1 MSVVDASRE
10 LQSCCGA
17 RAWVNGMLARR
28 PLENRARLLE
38 AADEVFQTLSE
49 SDWLEAFA
57 HHPRLGERRT
67 EAATTEQSRTW
78 SAMEQ
83 SRLAD
88 SQTTVRDDLAQANRE
103 YEARF
108 GYIPIICAMG
118 LSAEEILAITRT
130 RTRNAP
136 ADEIHIAAGE
146 QQKITR
152 LRLERLV
159 ESDSE
164 SNHAFGNASMATIST
179 HVLDTA
185 LGRPAEGV
193 PVVLQRAEGGDTV
206 GSGVTDSDGR
216 VKDLAGGP
224 IAPGIYR
231 LRFDTA
237 AYFAAKSRETFY
249 PEVNVV
255 FRVVDGSHH
264 HVPLLLSPFGY
275 STYRGS

>member
-1 MSVVDASRE
+1 
-10 LQSCCGA
+10 
-17 RAWVNGMLARR
+17 MLTRR
-28 PLENRARLLE
+28 PFENRARLLA
-38 AADEVFQTLSE
+38 AADQVFQTLSE

-67 EAATTEQSRTW
+67 QAATTEQSRTW

-83 SRLAD
+83 SRVAD
-88 SQTTVRDDLAQANRE
+88 SETGVRNDLAQANRE

-118 LSAEEILAITRT
+118 LGAEEILAITQA

-136 ADEIHIAAGE
+136 ADELRIAARE
-146 QQKITR
+146 QEKITR

-159 ESDSE
+159 ESNPE
-164 SNHAFGNASMATIST
+164 SGTARMATIST
-179 HVLDTA
+179 HVLDTS

-193 PVVLQRAEGGDTV
+193 PVVLQRADGGDTI

-224 IAPGIYR
+224 IAPGVYR
-231 LRFDTA
+231 LGFDTA
-237 AYFAAKSRETFY
+237 AYFAAKSRDAFY
-249 PEVNVV
+249 PEVSVV
-255 FRVVDGSHH
+255 FRVVDASHH

>member
-1 MSVVDASRE
+1 MPTVDAARE

-28 PLENRARLLE
+28 PFGSRDALL
-38 AADEVFQTLSE
+38 ATAHDVFRTLGE

-67 EAATTEQSRTW
+67 QAATTEQSRTW

-83 SRLAD
+83 SRVSDSDNAVRDSLAD
-88 SQTTVRDDLAQANRE
+88 ANIE

-108 GYIPIICAMG
+108 GYIPIVCAMG
-118 LSAEEILAITRT
+118 LSAEEILAVTQARIA
-130 RTRNAP
+130 NAP
-136 ADEIHIAAGE
+136 DDELRIAAGE
-146 QQKITR
+146 QEKITR

-159 ESDSE
+159 ESNEE
-164 SNHAFGNASMATIST
+164 SGKPRMATIST
-179 HVLDTA
+179 HVLDTS

-193 PVVLQRAEGGDTV
+193 PVVLQQVDGGATL
-206 GSGVTDSDGR
+206 GSGNTDSDGR

-224 IAPGIYR
+224 LAPGVYR
-231 LRFDTA
+231 LEFDTA
-237 AYFAAKSRETFY
+237 AYFAATSRASFY
-249 PEVNVV
+249 PEVSVV